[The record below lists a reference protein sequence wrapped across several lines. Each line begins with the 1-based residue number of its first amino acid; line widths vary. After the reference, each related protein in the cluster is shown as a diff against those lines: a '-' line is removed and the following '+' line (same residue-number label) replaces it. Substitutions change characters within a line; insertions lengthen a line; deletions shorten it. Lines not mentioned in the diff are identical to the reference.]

1 MVESLLRSTL
11 RRSVRLRL
19 AVLLM
24 AVVTVLT
31 AIIGGW
37 SYGLAQQRLQNERSQ
52 FKADLARQLGA
63 PLASA
68 MWNYDKTAAMVLM
81 DTKIGT
87 QIIGLTLF
95 DTKGEA
101 WLTHKQPDA
110 STLESVEVFRIELPQ
125 VENTPMGTLEVRW
138 SDAGFQQTMAQAVRV
153 LVVQVLLLNGFLL
166 AVFWSGVD
174 RLLFRRVR
182 ALQQALDHAASRDL
196 ATDIVSLPIPHQD
209 EFGALTRSINTITSR
224 LREELEAGLES
235 EEEARA
241 ALTNLQNA
249 QEGLVRAEKMA
260 ALGGLVAGVAHE
272 LNTPIGNIVMVAST
286 QQERNA
292 EFGKCAQ
299 DGTLTRKG
307 LERYV
312 AQAQEGA
319 NLVYHNA
326 TRAAELIQS
335 FKQVAVDQTSDR
347 LREFDLATQISE
359 ILAVTSPVLG
369 KRNIMVQ
376 RELQPGISMYTYP
389 GPLGQVL
396 TNLIS
401 NAVFHAFENQPAGII
416 TLRCSAA
423 EGVATITVQDNGCG
437 MDAEVVSKIF
447 DPFFTTKLGRG
458 GSGLGLHIS
467 HNIVY
472 GPLRGRFTVHSEVGV
487 GTAFTVELPC
497 RLQREGAGGH

>member
-1 MVESLLRSTL
+1 MLNALLRFNL

-24 AVVTVLT
+24 GVVTLLT
-31 AIIGGW
+31 AIIGAW
-37 SYGLAQQRLQNERSQ
+37 SYGLAQQRLQNERTQ

-68 MWNYDKTAAMVLM
+68 MWNYDKTAATVLM

-87 QIIGLTLF
+87 QITRLTLF
-95 DTKGEA
+95 DTKGEP
-101 WLTHKQPDA
+101 WLTRAQDA
-110 STLESVEVFRIELPQ
+110 GADTSGAVEVLRMDLPQ
-125 VENTPMGTLEVRW
+125 VENTPMGALEVRW
-138 SDAGFQQTMAQAVRV
+138 SDAPLQQAMAQTFRV
-153 LVVQVLLLNGFLL
+153 VVVQVLLLNGFLL
-166 AVFWSGVD
+166 AVFWIGVD
-174 RLLFRRVR
+174 RLVFRRVK
-182 ALQQALDHAASRDL
+182 ALQHALDHAASREL
-196 ATDIVSLPIPHQD
+196 ATDIVSLPIPNQD

-235 EEEARA
+235 EEEARN
-241 ALTNLQNA
+241 ALNNLRNA

-260 ALGGLVAGVAHE
+260 ALGSLVAGVAHE

-286 QQERNA
+286 QQERCA
-292 EFGKCAQ
+292 EITKATKEGA
-299 DGTLTRKG
+299 LTRKG
-307 LERYV
+307 LDRFME
-312 AQAQEGA
+312 QTGEGA
-319 NLVYHNA
+319 NLVFHNA

-369 KRNIMVQ
+369 KRNIVVQ
-376 RELQPGISMYTYP
+376 RDLQPGITMYTYP

-396 TNLIS
+396 TNLLS
-401 NAVFHAFENQPAGII
+401 NTVFHAFEHQPAGII
-416 TLRCSAA
+416 QLRCSAH
-423 EGVATITVQDNGCG
+423 EGTATITVQDNGCG
-437 MDAEVVSKIF
+437 MSAEVVSKIF

-472 GPLRGRFTVHSEVGV
+472 GPLHGHLKVHSEVGV
-487 GTAFTVELPC
+487 GTTFTIDLPC
-497 RLQREGAGGH
+497 RLPQSG